1 MLSGNASGIGDY
13 FKAVA
18 PPPYE
23 IDVVGQAF
31 SDMMKVG
38 MRGKNGTPVASQKDV
53 QPKKT
58 DDDDADLVFK
68 MDLDG

>member
-1 MLSGNASGIGDY
+1 MLSGNASSIGDY
-13 FKAVA
+13 FKAVS

-31 SDMMKVG
+31 FDMMKKG
-38 MRGKNGTPVASQKDV
+38 MEGKNGTPAASEKDV
-53 QPKKT
+53 QPRKT

-68 MDLDG
+68 MDMDG